1 MNPEETKEFI
11 SKTLNNNFKVTEEN
25 LVEFKRDDAGE
36 KLEYKDFHDAVEK
49 LYDKYKNGEISA
61 YCDNVL
67 PKPLTYKG
75 QELELCLVI
84 GGEIVET
91 KDSYEIV
98 YKSGLGHSFQ
108 NHSNEKV
115 NDEIVTEE
123 QLKGAIKLL
132 PAALKHG
139 ERYDEDVIVTG
150 KDGEERVVTRLLID
164 YSGFV
169 YIIAFAED
177 ESEINYLLNT
187 FKADRGYIN
196 RSLKNGNITSIEKG

>member
-1 MNPEETKEFI
+1 MTQKERLEDLIKIALSEEKF
-11 SKTLNNNFKVTEEN
+11 N
-25 LVEFKRDDAGE
+25 EFKRVDAGE
-36 KLEYKDFHDAVEK
+36 KVEFKDFHDAVEK

-61 YCDNVL
+61 YCDDVL
-67 PKPLTYKG
+67 PKPLKYKG

-84 GGEIVET
+84 GGEIIET

-108 NHSNEKV
+108 NHSDEEV

-123 QLKGAIKLL
+123 QLKGAIKQL
-132 PAALKHG
+132 PVALKRG

-169 YIIAFAED
+169 YVIAFAED

-187 FKADRGYIN
+187 FKADKGYIN
-196 RSLKNGNITSIEKG
+196 RNLTNGNITPIEKG